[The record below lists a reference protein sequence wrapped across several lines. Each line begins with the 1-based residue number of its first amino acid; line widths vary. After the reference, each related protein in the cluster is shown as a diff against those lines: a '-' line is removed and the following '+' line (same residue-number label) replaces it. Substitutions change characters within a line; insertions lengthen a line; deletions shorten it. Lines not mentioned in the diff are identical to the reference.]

1 MKNAYAKEQAEL
13 RRQLLNYGALVGQQF
28 NVDMMC
34 LALNEEGFGHD
45 RIMRIIHRAE
55 KHGEY
60 FHECLAYGVESDAR
74 FEQLDQRLRYICRD
88 HPEDFVPREERYPN
102 VKVPGMGKKIQ
113 SGTDRRMSMKNE
125 EIVRALR
132 ATESRSKREL
142 LDAAADLIE
151 KLTARCARYAEEIAV
166 AQERQRWIYVT
177 ERLPEPPKEVE

>member
-60 FHECLAYGVESDAR
+60 FYECLAYGVESDAR

-102 VKVPGMGKKIQ
+102 VKVPGMGKKF
-113 SGTDRRMSMKNE
+113 K
-125 EIVRALR
+125 
-132 ATESRSKREL
+132 
-142 LDAAADLIE
+142 
-151 KLTARCARYAEEIAV
+151 AEPIGG
-166 AQERQRWIYVT
+166 
-177 ERLPEPPKEVE
+177 

>member
-60 FHECLAYGVESDAR
+60 FTSASPTVWRATRGSSSSTS
-74 FEQLDQRLRYICRD
+74 
-88 HPEDFVPREERYPN
+88 
-102 VKVPGMGKKIQ
+102 G
-113 SGTDRRMSMKNE
+113 SGTSAATTRRTSCRVRSATPTSRCPAWAKN
-125 EIVRALR
+125 
-132 ATESRSKREL
+132 SRRN
-142 LDAAADLIE
+142 
-151 KLTARCARYAEEIAV
+151 R
-166 AQERQRWIYVT
+166 
-177 ERLPEPPKEVE
+177 

>member
-113 SGTDRRMSMKNE
+113 SGTDRRMNMKNE

-132 ATESRSKREL
+132 TTEWHRPAAMSSMEAPSFCACLTEEFMNTVQREPRSTGWVE
-142 LDAAADLIE
+142 
-151 KLTARCARYAEEIAV
+151 ARAFCV
-166 AQERQRWIYVT
+166 NS
-177 ERLPEPPKEVE
+177 

>member
-102 VKVPGMGKKIQ
+102 VKVPGMGKKFKAEPIGPCGAFPPQ
-113 SGTDRRMSMKNE
+113 AERMPASIARTGRKRKFRKKNGPY
-125 EIVRALR
+125 
-132 ATESRSKREL
+132 TEPTRCIHVMSTAS
-142 LDAAADLIE
+142 DW
-151 KLTARCARYAEEIAV
+151 TARI
-166 AQERQRWIYVT
+166 
-177 ERLPEPPKEVE
+177 